1 MVHPFR
7 YGMSPHV
14 AVPLPKPFAA
24 VRSRRR
30 FPPPDLT
37 PQRLQASSLR
47 REDDR
52 PKGTR
57 PSSVL
62 ARRRWVS
69 TDPCYAAAMIHDLI
83 TAIMVTS
90 AAVLASEL
98 LVRIWDYF

>member
-30 FPPPDLT
+30 FPPPDRT
-37 PQRLQASSLR
+37 PQRLQGSSLR

-52 PKGTR
+52 PKGAR

-62 ARRRWVS
+62 ARRRWVP
-69 TDPCYAAAMIHDLI
+69 DPCYAAAMIHDLI

>member
-1 MVHPFR
+1 
-7 YGMSPHV
+7 MSQCPCRSLSPRC
-14 AVPLPKPFAA
+14 ARDGGSLLLTEPPNDFKVP
-24 VRSRRR
+24 RS
-30 FPPPDLT
+30 
-37 PQRLQASSLR
+37 AG
-47 REDDR
+47 EDDR